1 MDILEVVYQVTLAYL
16 DTLGREFLGIAE
28 AVYLDIAEAALVG
41 TLAYQGIRVQAS
53 ADILVD
59 QDILALESAG
69 TQEQTALMAQVA
81 FRDILALTVL
91 TVQVASQDLVV
102 TQELMEQ
109 QERLAFLVLVE

>member
-16 DTLGREFLGIAE
+16 DTLGRAFLGIAE

-59 QDILALESAG
+59 QAILVLESAG
-69 TQEQTALMAQVA
+69 TQEQTAQ
-81 FRDILALTVL
+81 
-91 TVQVASQDLVV
+91 TVQVGFQDLAV
-102 TQELMEQ
+102 TQEPMAQ
-109 QERLAFLVLVE
+109 TERLVFLVSVE